1 MKPIIVNGNIDPKT
15 KDDMADLLRDFKND
29 NKGKKI
35 KIAGPFIETALSIAN
50 YENVEIELS
59 ENYKEI
65 RLNITN
71 KDAEVSA

>member
-1 MKPIIVNGNIDPKT
+1 MKPIIVNGNIDTET

-29 NKGKKI
+29 NKGKRI
-35 KIAGPFIETALSIAN
+35 KIAGPFIETALSVAN
-50 YENVEIELS
+50 YENVEIELN

-65 RLNITN
+65 RLNITD

>member
-1 MKPIIVNGNIDPKT
+1 MKPIIVNGNIDPDT

-35 KIAGPFIETALSIAN
+35 KIAGPFIETALSVAN
-50 YENVEIELS
+50 YENVEIKLS

-65 RLNITN
+65 RLNITDKN
-71 KDAEVSA
+71 AEVSA

>member
-1 MKPIIVNGNIDPKT
+1 MKPIIVNGNIDPDT

-29 NKGKKI
+29 NKGKRI
-35 KIAGPFIETALSIAN
+35 RIAGPFIEVALSTAN

-65 RLNITN
+65 RLNIID
-71 KDAEVSA
+71 KDAEVLA

>member
-1 MKPIIVNGNIDPKT
+1 MKPIIVNGNIDTET

-29 NKGKKI
+29 NKGKRI
-35 KIAGPFIETALSIAN
+35 KIAGPFIETALSTAN

-65 RLNITN
+65 RLNIIDKN
-71 KDAEVSA
+71 AEVSA